1 MKYLATDLDGTL
13 MKPLRKYSYVSK
25 INKDA
30 LKVFKNNVII
40 VSGRNQPFVKNICK
54 ELGIK
59 ETFVACN
66 GASIY
71 LDGKEIFLATLTK
84 KVVLT
89 ITDYVTSKFSDYKII
104 IFDTKGKLYSFS
116 DNTEKSIAT
125 EKEYRKRL
133 PTTSYL
139 TNKNIKTINML
150 LNTENAIVKMNVAT
164 SENNKKELYEY
175 LKNIFPDLSYSLCIN
190 SLEVTAS
197 NCNKGKALIKLTN
210 AMKLKNEDVYV
221 IGDDNNDI
229 TMFEEYKNSFLVK
242 SNTNNHLNSKVLHV
256 LEKFKDI
263 ANYIKED

>member
-25 INKDA
+25 KNKDA
-30 LKVFKNNVII
+30 IKGFKNNVII

-71 LDGKEIFLATLTK
+71 LDGKEIFLATLNKNVVTTITEYVTK
-84 KVVLT
+84 KF
-89 ITDYVTSKFSDYKII
+89 IDYKVI

-116 DNTEKSIAT
+116 DNTQKSIEV
-125 EKEYRKRL
+125 EKDYRKRL

-139 TNKNIKTINML
+139 TNKNMKKINEL
-150 LNTENAIVKMNVAT
+150 LRSENSITKMNVAT
-164 SENNKKELYEY
+164 SEENKKELYEY
-175 LKNIFPDLSYSLCIN
+175 LKNIFPELSYSLCIN
-190 SLEVTAS
+190 SLEVTAKD
-197 NCNKGKALIKLTN
+197 CNKGSALVKLTN
-210 AMKLKNEDVYV
+210 TMKLKNDDVYV

-229 TMFEEYKNSFLVK
+229 AMFEQYKNSFLVK
-242 SNTNNHLNSKVLHV
+242 SNTNTHLNSKVLHV
-256 LEKFKDI
+256 LESFKDI
-263 ANYIKED
+263 QNYIKEE